1 MINKTKQYV
10 KNEQQSHDI
19 IIEARKGMSRK
30 EYQQLSNK
38 QYARYKSERI
48 REKLSNRNNIG
59 VTQHSTQEKFKLNIN
74 ELNNEVEQA
83 YSKWKTN
90 KSLNSVYFKQRKSH
104 DLSIIFR
111 SSSRKTTR
119 DYPAMHISHKSVNS
133 SKNKV
138 IHNRN
143 DSISILNEKSF
154 AKEIPN
160 LVTEETELTHKKAF
174 NLILPDFNHHVKERI
189 WWNPIQSLKAS
200 SSSK

>member
-59 VTQHSTQEKFKLNIN
+59 VTQHSTQEQFKLNIN

-83 YSKWKTN
+83 YSK
-90 KSLNSVYFKQRKSH
+90 
-104 DLSIIFR
+104 
-111 SSSRKTTR
+111 
-119 DYPAMHISHKSVNS
+119 
-133 SKNKV
+133 
-138 IHNRN
+138 
-143 DSISILNEKSF
+143 
-154 AKEIPN
+154 
-160 LVTEETELTHKKAF
+160 
-174 NLILPDFNHHVKERI
+174 
-189 WWNPIQSLKAS
+189 
-200 SSSK
+200 